1 MMVYLSWNNFRLMLY
16 HSQKI
21 SVAVIAQTVTWQFF
35 FFGGVGGGVGGGDS
49 DQQEKDGDKNEKH
62 IRRLIS

>member
-1 MMVYLSWNNFRLMLY
+1 MVYLSWNNFRLMLY

-35 FFGGVGGGVGGGDS
+35 FSGGGGGGGGGIPPPPPPI
-49 DQQEKDGDKNEKH
+49 QP
-62 IRRLIS
+62 L